1 MRNGNE
7 ILFATKRNRVVCF
20 DGLSLK
26 RNSGFHLRNE
36 KKVKRKKQSETKQK
50 KRSERNKAKR
60 KLPKQ
65 KEKKRKSNEAKRKI
79 LEAKKLMRNFRLNML
94 NGKGHKSRIASFRFE
109 AKKI

>member
-1 MRNGNE
+1 MQNGSE
-7 ILFATKRNRVVCF
+7 ILFASKRNRVVCF

-65 KEKKRKSNEAKRKI
+65 KEKYERVTKRKEK
-79 LEAKKLMRNFRLNML
+79 F
-94 NGKGHKSRIASFRFE
+94 
-109 AKKI
+109 